1 MRGANAFHTRSVTK
15 AIDSQYVE
23 VGAGGTG
30 SKIVPGVVRTL
41 RGRKLPS
48 LAGPWGSVTAFRIVL
63 AEEMVAHQGEFIEP
77 FACFPDPRRSM
88 TNSSSVIFTVAF
100 TGTGVSVIPSSSTVS
115 LASKV
120 PWGSSFSFRLVSFSP
135 FVIIRVI
142 ASRTSPTVYLLQSS
156 SILRAATLN
165 AAA

>member
-1 MRGANAFHTRSVTK
+1 M
-15 AIDSQYVE
+15 
-23 VGAGGTG
+23 
-30 SKIVPGVVRTL
+30 
-41 RGRKLPS
+41 
-48 LAGPWGSVTAFRIVL
+48 
-63 AEEMVAHQGEFIEP
+63 AHQGEFIEP
-77 FACFPDPRRSM
+77 LACFPDARRSM

-120 PWGSSFSFRLVSFSP
+120 PWGSSFSFNLVSFSP

-142 ASRTSPTVYLLQSS
+142 ASRTSPTPYLLQSS
-156 SILRAATLN
+156 SILRAATLR